1 MLSES
6 LAVIGHDGNNRVLV
20 QAPGLEP
27 GDEFSNRGIGIGDF
41 SIVRIGSKAGLV
53 WLRRLIRSVRV
64 VAMHPHEDRS
74 ERMFAEPC
82 ERTIHHF
89 TGTPFNAVIAIFAKT
104 SAMKAGV
111 IGIESSIKTNSCDVL
126 GIQHHRSD
134 KRSRVIATAV
144 QDFG

>member
-1 MLSES
+1 
-6 LAVIGHDGNNRVLV
+6 
-20 QAPGLEP
+20 
-27 GDEFSNRGIGIGDF
+27 
-41 SIVRIGSKAGLV
+41 
-53 WLRRLIRSVRV
+53 
-64 VAMHPHEDRS
+64 
-74 ERMFAEPC
+74 MFAEPC

-89 TGTPFNAVIAIFAKT
+89 TGTPFNAVIAIFVGT